1 VVAGKGCGQRL
12 RAKMK
17 REICAM
23 RAELHDKQKRVK
35 YALLKQPFERCMTG
49 YFCNVCKQDYILAMV
64 MGLHQRLGQQSPVA
78 VLTGELLH
86 MIIEMTKPRRKLPA
100 WLSCSWNLNFSKRRR
115 ASAVLEC
122 SRAAKRRREDEM
134 DYGDSTSQPDSTGD
148 AV

>member
-1 VVAGKGCGQRL
+1 
-12 RAKMK
+12 
-17 REICAM
+17 
-23 RAELHDKQKRVK
+23 
-35 YALLKQPFERCMTG
+35 
-49 YFCNVCKQDYILAMV
+49 MV